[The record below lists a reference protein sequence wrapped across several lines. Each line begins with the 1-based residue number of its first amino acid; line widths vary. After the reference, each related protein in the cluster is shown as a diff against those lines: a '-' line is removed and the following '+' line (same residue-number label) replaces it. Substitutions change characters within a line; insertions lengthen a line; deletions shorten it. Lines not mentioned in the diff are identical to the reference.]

1 MLKLLMIPI
10 TMILTALLLFWIEES
25 RETRERNAD
34 IRWLIRKNVKWER
47 QIEEQPHRR
56 MQSVYATAYRRG

>member
-1 MLKLLMIPI
+1 MIPI
-10 TMILTALLLFWIEES
+10 MMIVVGLILLTVEET

-34 IRWLIRKNVKWER
+34 IKWLIRKNRKWER

-56 MQSVYATAYRRG
+56 MQSVYATCVKR

>member
-1 MLKLLMIPI
+1 MKLLMIPVV
-10 TMILTALLLFWIEES
+10 MILVGLILLTVEET

-34 IRWLIRKNVKWER
+34 IRWLIRKNAKWER

-56 MQSVYATAYRRG
+56 MQSIYAMAYRRG